1 MTMPPGKE
9 KETIDVGLCDLWQEE
24 EVILHHHAS
33 QQGQEGTQTNPKSCK
48 VKRAKMGA
56 QEMNLFLDRS
66 S

>member
-9 KETIDVGLCDLWQEE
+9 KENIDVGLRDLWWEE
-24 EVILHHHAS
+24 EGILHHHAS
-33 QQGQEGTQTNPKSCK
+33 QQGQEGTRTSPKSRE
-48 VKRAKMGA
+48 VMRAKMGA